1 MHKIFDLREMDIEQL
16 HSLAEE
22 LKIKG
27 YKKLEKDK
35 LIYDI
40 LDEEAKL
47 NAQNAPEKPKRGRP
61 RKEKAASEAKEEMP
75 VEKKEKTPVKKTEVE
90 KKEERSEVVVA
101 ENEVAA
107 AKEPVENTGKKKGKK
122 TKKAAKVEVKHQEA
136 DTPNEQI
143 EQKIVTAS
151 EKQPETQENDQP
163 SSAEKQP
170 RQKRARIQKSQPA
183 AEPVKQPEPTPA
195 RIEKAG
201 EESKHTPQQ

>member
-61 RKEKAASEAKEEMP
+61 RKEKAPIEAKPAKQTEAKEEKP
-75 VEKKEKTPVKKTEVE
+75 VEKKEK
-90 KKEERSEVVVA
+90 SH
-101 ENEVAA
+101 A
-107 AKEPVENTGKKKGKK
+107 AK
-122 TKKAAKVEVKHQEA
+122 A
-136 DTPNEQI
+136 
-143 EQKIVTAS
+143 
-151 EKQPETQENDQP
+151 ETQTKEDNVAITDI
-163 SSAEKQP
+163 S
-170 RQKRARIQKSQPA
+170 
-183 AEPVKQPEPTPA
+183 
-195 RIEKAG
+195 
-201 EESKHTPQQ
+201 

>member
-61 RKEKAASEAKEEMP
+61 RKEKAPIEAKPAKQTEAKEEKP
-75 VEKKEKTPVKKTEVE
+75 VEKKEKSPALKAETQTKEDNVATTEAAVEQTTPKEAAE
-90 KKEERSEVVVA
+90 KA
-101 ENEVAA
+101 
-107 AKEPVENTGKKKGKK
+107 GKKKSKK
-122 TKKAAKVEVKHQEA
+122 PKKAAKPEVK
-136 DTPNEQI
+136 
-143 EQKIVTAS
+143 
-151 EKQPETQENDQP
+151 
-163 SSAEKQP
+163 
-170 RQKRARIQKSQPA
+170 SQ
-183 AEPVKQPEPTPA
+183 
-195 RIEKAG
+195 
-201 EESKHTPQQ
+201 

>member
-61 RKEKAASEAKEEMP
+61 RKEKAPIEAKPAKQTEAKEEKP
-75 VEKKEKTPVKKTEVE
+75 VEKKTTAKKTAEKSTE
-90 KKEERSEVVVA
+90 KKPVA
-101 ENEVAA
+101 
-107 AKEPVENTGKKKGKK
+107 KRT
-122 TKKAAKVEVKHQEA
+122 TKKAAK
-136 DTPNEQI
+136 T
-143 EQKIVTAS
+143 
-151 EKQPETQENDQP
+151 
-163 SSAEKQP
+163 
-170 RQKRARIQKSQPA
+170 
-183 AEPVKQPEPTPA
+183 
-195 RIEKAG
+195 
-201 EESKHTPQQ
+201 EE